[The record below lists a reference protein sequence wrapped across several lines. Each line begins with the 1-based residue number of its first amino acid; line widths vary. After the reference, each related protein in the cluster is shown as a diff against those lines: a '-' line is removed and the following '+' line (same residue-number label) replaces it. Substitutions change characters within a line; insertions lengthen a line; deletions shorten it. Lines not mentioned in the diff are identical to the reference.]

1 MLKLSRMDDTPTAT
15 QPGDTLNLPHRGPAG
30 EILRLLQR
38 NGPMSIKQLRDEL
51 GVRSLNAVREQ
62 LMSLTADGLIQSRT
76 VRQRAGRPAFVY
88 GLSPKAQELF
98 PKGYDVLLKLLLE
111 ELVVHEGRERLD
123 EILANVSARLAQQ
136 YGDGQGQALEQRLAV
151 LAQVSAA
158 RGTPIAITQ
167 QNDEVVLS
175 EYSCPYFSVAQDNQD
190 VCVVEQRMLEQVLGR
205 KVRLT
210 RRMLDGHP
218 GCHFVVESAATSEDD
233 SATPAG
239 PASTPA

>member
-1 MLKLSRMDDTPTAT
+1 M
-15 QPGDTLNLPHRGPAG
+15 PHRGPAG

-123 EILANVSARLAQQ
+123 AILENVSARLAQQ
-136 YGDGQGQALEQRLAV
+136 YGDGEGQALEQRLAV

-218 GCHFVVESAATSEDD
+218 GCHFLVESAAASEDD

>member
-1 MLKLSRMDDTPTAT
+1 MLKFTGMDDSGSVT
-15 QPGDTLNLPHRGPAG
+15 QHGETLKLPHRGPAG

-62 LMSLTADGLIQSRT
+62 LMSLTAEGLIQARS

-88 GLSPKAQELF
+88 ALSAKAQELF

-111 ELVVHEGRERLD
+111 ELVVQEGRERL
-123 EILANVSARLAQQ
+123 ESLLAGVSARLAEQ
-136 YGDGQGQALEQRLAV
+136 YGDGAGQALHERLAV

-158 RGTPIAITQ
+158 RGTPIVIVEQ
-167 QNDEVVLS
+167 GDEVVLN
-175 EYSCPYFSVAQDNQD
+175 EYSCPYFNVAQDNQD
-190 VCVVEQRMLEQVLGR
+190 VCAVEQRMLEQVIGR

-210 RRMLDGHP
+210 HRMTDGHP
-218 GCHFVVESAATSEDD
+218 GCQFVVAQSEATHGDDQAAQPDAATQ
-233 SATPAG
+233 A
-239 PASTPA
+239 